1 MQLKLFVCFGLCFP
15 ARMLLP
21 VAGYSFFFW
30 PISCRSGSDNWKND
44 VQCIRILT
52 DIDVSLDGWAGTC
65 LEVKDMRHFLW
76 LYTYIWPFCTKRL
89 AVLVQR
95 NAGKY
100 FRDKLS
106 QLAFRIVAWFK
117 VEGNTVNAV
126 VSPECSKQ
134 GQLRSGC
141 SGLCPAEFWLST
153 KTRVFQPPWHTRST
167 VWPCLGE
174 KNNFLRCNLCLCL
187 SLLYF

>member
-1 MQLKLFVCFGLCFP
+1 MAQTP
-15 ARMLLP
+15 A
-21 VAGYSFFFW
+21 
-30 PISCRSGSDNWKND
+30 KND

-100 FRDKLS
+100 FRDKPS

-126 VSPECSKQ
+126 VSPVCLKQ

-153 KTRVFQPPWHTRST
+153 KTRVFQPPDIRVPLFDPVLVKKIIFFTAT
-167 VWPCLGE
+167 CA
-174 KNNFLRCNLCLCL
+174 FAYLCCISKAFFSVYPGLIKTKPVHDIA
-187 SLLYF
+187 